1 MILFKTIKYRNFL
14 SAGDKFVSV
23 DLDKHAT
30 TLIIGKN
37 GEGKSLLTD
46 AISFALYG
54 KAYRKIK
61 KDQLVNSINE
71 RHLEVEITFSTGAA
85 EYKIHRGI
93 KPNIFKIYKNGKPL
107 NEASHARDYQSFLEQ
122 NILKMNQRAFNQIVI
137 LGSAEYIP
145 FMQLPTWH
153 RREVIEELL
162 DIRVF
167 SHMRTE
173 IKSVLSGLNDELTEL
188 DKRVSHTNTVIK
200 EKRSTLTNL
209 ERIRDEQNQNSEEKR
224 SAIQLRIDTLHQEIH
239 DCILRDNL
247 NEIKDAT
254 IAAEAKINV
263 VYKKSLELKSAQTRH
278 KGTMEFFDKHSTCPT
293 CSHDL
298 DPKLRLDKVAK
309 SKTKLEN
316 ITEAERLA
324 DQMLTSLN
332 ETVSNNNLAIKEH
345 EEQLRKI
352 EMLKRRIA
360 DCNAEIVE
368 LDNAK
373 PTASVDL
380 IKSTAED
387 IDNLYLKREDLHN
400 EKDSVSD
407 NMRHY
412 QAAVEMLKD
421 TGIKQQVISQYLPV
435 MNQLINKYLEVF
447 EFFVLFTLD
456 SDFNETIRSRHRDT
470 FSYSSFSEGEKARIN
485 LALMFCWREIARIKN
500 SAHTNLLIF
509 DETLDQSLDNDGVE
523 KLMTVISTIVDKSNI
538 IVISHRAVE
547 ESAFTRT
554 LEAKKIKNFSTLKEI
569 Q

>member
-239 DCILRDNL
+239 DCILSDNL

-263 VYKKSLELKSAQTRH
+263 VYKKSLELKSAQARH

-298 DPKLRLDKVAK
+298 DPKLRLDKVRK
-309 SKTKLEN
+309 SKLKLEN